1 MKARLLAILAFGA
14 TMLALDAGG
23 TAFSQGGGN
32 SGPGSAVP
40 NGPRIQRS
48 QTCIVDDPTGTPLN
62 VRERPHGSIVG
73 ALRNGTP
80 VAAFNSVSDKDDDS
94 GFTWRRS
101 RRASVAGCSGIIWI
115 AAVRCG
121 ESVD

>member
-80 VAAFNSVSDKDDDS
+80 VAAFNSVSDKD
-94 GFTWRRS
+94 GRQWVY
-101 RRASVAGCSGIIWI
+101 VAPL
-115 AAVRCG
+115 AAGKRGWVFRDYLDCRG
-121 ESVD
+121 ALR